1 MWGCEVIR
9 QFGLLLA
16 TAAVCALPLLAQD
29 AGTAVL
35 RGDVTD
41 PSGAAVSGAEV
52 IATSKATGIGRTAAT
67 NGSGLFTVNALSPG
81 EYDVTISAKGFNP
94 STSQVNLQVGQ
105 QQDLK
110 VRLQL
115 KTEQVSVNVNSA
127 DAGPLVNTSS
137 SIVDGVIGSQQIDA
151 LPLNGRNF
159 MELSLLIPG
168 NAPAPNFDP
177 TKTNTVVIST
187 DGQLG
192 RGGNVSIDGA
202 DNNDDTV
209 GGMLHNVPQDAVQEF
224 QIASNQYSAALGRSG
239 SSVVNVV
246 TKSGT
251 NTWHGTAAVF
261 ARDQALQASSPL
273 VDPTLGTPP
282 FRREQYA
289 GSVGGPVVKNK
300 AWFYSAFEY
309 RDQIG
314 GVEVGTAD
322 LPTQTI
328 IKSYASAPLTD
339 AMGTTRGDW
348 QISSKDSLMMR
359 YSIEQLNA
367 TGASSLDRALGSAS
381 QRQVLENKF
390 QAFVTSWTH
399 VMTPTLLNRFSF
411 SVNNFFNDTTPVTV
425 APQLDLPSLQDGAS
439 FRVPQQTKQ
448 NRLEFSNVVDW
459 SRGKHNF
466 KFGAEMQHVAASFYL
481 GVFQQGRIEAV
492 ENFPD
497 FDRNGDG
504 KVTWDD
510 LLFAVTLQSGFP
522 TQALS
527 LPGCNNNYVAF
538 FAQDDWHVT
547 RQLTL
552 NLGLRY
558 DLDTNSKDLSYYSQI
573 NPIAQPFLNGTRG
586 KDINNLGPRIGFN
599 WANPAGNLTVH
610 GGYGI
615 YYDRITLEI
624 MSLERGLNGT
634 SLPIDVRA
642 GNAIS
647 GPNGPVYLDANGY
660 FVPGAPTLSN
670 PFTGFILP
678 GAGASGINLIDNAM
692 QNPEVQQF
700 NFGVQWEFAKD
711 WVVRADGIHDLGTH
725 FILGVPIGTVYN
737 PVVGGP
743 DTIKNLESSVNTHY
757 DALFLTVDKRFANH
771 YQLHAAYTLSKSLN
785 YANDD
790 QIPFGNGPIDP
801 LDLHREYGPTPN
813 DQRNRFVVSG
823 TADLKWGVQI
833 SPLWTLA
840 SSVPMDIMLPD
851 NSTRVPQFGRNA
863 GCRAFHNGAQLNAAI
878 AQINAKG
885 GENGTPLP
893 LVDPSATFCNMF
905 NSFDL
910 RLAKQ
915 FQLGERMSLQL
926 VGEVF
931 NLFNTTNILGVS
943 NTNYSGYANVLVRNS
958 NTPNTPG
965 YLQSSSFGAPVTTA
979 GGVFGSGGPRAFQ
992 LALRFSF

>member
-1 MWGCEVIR
+1 MVVC
-9 QFGLLLA
+9 LLA
-16 TAAVCALPLLAQD
+16 LLCAVSAFGQGL
-29 AGTAVL
+29 GSAVL
-35 RGDVTD
+35 NGDVTD
-41 PSGAAVSGAEV
+41 PSGAEVSGAAV
-52 IATSKATGIGRTAAT
+52 VVTSKATGLSRSATT
-67 NGSGLFTVNALSPG
+67 NGAGLFIINGLAPG
-81 EYDVTISAKGFNP
+81 EYEVRITAKTFSP
-94 STSQVNLQVGQ
+94 TTTQVQLEVGQ

-110 VRLQL
+110 IRLQL
-115 KTEQVSVNVNSA
+115 KAEQVSVNINSG
-127 DAGPLVNTSS
+127 DAAPLVNTTSS
-137 SIVDGVIGSQQIDA
+137 LVDGVISSQQINS

-159 MELSLLIPG
+159 LELSLLVPG

-177 TKTNTVVIST
+177 TKTDTVVIST

-209 GGMLHNVPQDAVQEF
+209 GGMLHNVPEDAVQEF

-239 SSVVNVV
+239 SAVVNVV

-251 NTWHGTAAVF
+251 NDWHGTAAVF
-261 ARDQALQASSPL
+261 ARDEALQASSPL

-309 RDQIG
+309 RDQLG

-322 LPTQTI
+322 LATQTI
-328 IKSYASAPLTD
+328 LKSYATAPLTD
-339 AMGTTRGDW
+339 AMGTVRGDW
-348 QISSKDSLMMR
+348 QISDKDSLMLR

-367 TGASSLDRALGSAS
+367 TGASTLERALGSAS

-390 QAFVTSWTH
+390 QAFVTSWTRII
-399 VMTPTLLNRFSF
+399 TPTLLNRFSF
-411 SVNNFFNDTTPVTV
+411 AENNFFNNTTPVV
-425 APQLDLPSLQDGAS
+425 VSPQLDLPSLQDGAS

-448 NRLEFSNVVDW
+448 NRLEFSDVVDW

-466 KFGAEMQHVAASFYL
+466 KFGAEVQHVAASFDL

-510 LLFAVTLQSGFP
+510 LLFAVTLQSGYP
-522 TQALS
+522 TQPLV
-527 LPGCNNNYVAF
+527 LPGCNNNYMAF
-538 FAQDDWHVT
+538 FAQDDWHAT

-573 NPIAQPFLNGTRG
+573 NPIVQPFLQGTRG
-586 KDINNLGPRIGFN
+586 KDTNNWGPRIGFN
-599 WANPAGNLTVH
+599 WANAAGNFTVH

-615 YYDRITLEI
+615 YYDRITLEV

-647 GPNGPVYLDANGY
+647 GPNGPVYLDPNG
-660 FVPGAPTLSN
+660 FFLPGAPTLSN

-678 GAGASGINLIDNAM
+678 GAGASGINIIDNAM
-692 QNPEVQQF
+692 QNPSVQQF
-700 NFGVQWEFAKD
+700 NLGLQWEFAQN
-711 WVVRADGIHDLGTH
+711 WVLRADGIHDLGTH

-743 DTIKNLESSVNTHY
+743 DTVKNLESSVNTHY
-757 DALFLTVDKRFANH
+757 DALFLTVDKRFSNH
-771 YQLHAAYTLSKSLN
+771 YQMHAAYTLSKSLN

-813 DQRNRFVVSG
+813 DQRNRFVISG
-823 TADLKWGVQI
+823 TADLRWGFQI
-833 SPLWTLA
+833 SPLWTIA

-851 NSTRVPQFGRNA
+851 NSTRVPQFQRNA
-863 GCRAFHNGAQLNAAI
+863 GCRVFHNGAQLNAAI
-878 AQINAKG
+878 AQINANG
-885 GENGTPLP
+885 GENGAPLP
-893 LVDPSATFCNMF
+893 LVDPNASFCNMF

-910 RLAKQ
+910 RVSKQ
-915 FQLGERMSLQL
+915 FKFGERSSLL
-926 VGEVF
+926 LIGEVF

-958 NTPNTPG
+958 NTPGTAG

-992 LALRFSF
+992 LAARFSF

>member
-1 MWGCEVIR
+1 MKSRLVLCLAALLCAVSA
-9 QFGLLLA
+9 FG
-16 TAAVCALPLLAQD
+16 QD
-29 AGTAVL
+29 LGAVL
-35 RGDVTD
+35 NGDVTD

-52 IATSKATGIGRTAAT
+52 VVQNKGTGLSRGVTSNAA
-67 NGSGLFTVNALSPG
+67 GMFVVNALSPG
-81 EYDVTISAKGFNP
+81 LYEVRITAKGFG
-94 STSQVNLQVGQ
+94 TAVTQTQLEVGQ
-105 QQDLK
+105 QQNLK
-110 VRLQL
+110 IRLTL
-115 KTEQVSVNVNSA
+115 ESAETTVNIA
-127 DAGPLVNTSS
+127 ATDAGPLVNTSS
-137 SIVDGVIGSQQIDA
+137 SIVDGVIGSQQIDS

-159 MELSLLIPG
+159 MELSLLLPG
-168 NAPAPNFDP
+168 NSPAPNFDP
-177 TKTNTVVIST
+177 TKSDTVVIST

-209 GGMLHNVPQDAVQEF
+209 GGMLHNVPEDAVQEF

-239 SSVVNVV
+239 SAVVNVV

-251 NTWHGTAAVF
+251 NTWHGTAAIF
-261 ARDQALQASSPL
+261 ARDQSLQASSPL
-273 VDPTLGTPP
+273 VDPSLGTPP

-289 GSVGGPVVKNK
+289 GSVGGPVVKDK

-309 RDQIG
+309 RDQVG

-322 LPTQTI
+322 LATNTI
-328 IKSYASAPLTD
+328 IKSFASAPGTD
-339 AMGTTRGDW
+339 AMGTVRGDW
-348 QISSKDSLMMR
+348 QLSNKDSLMMR

-390 QAFVTSWTH
+390 QAFVTSWTR
-399 VMTPTLLNRFSF
+399 VFTPTLLNRFSF
-411 SVNNFFNDTTPVTV
+411 AENNFFNNTTPVV
-425 APQLDLPSLQDGAS
+425 AAPQLDLPSMQDGAS

-448 NRLEFSNVVDW
+448 NRLEFTDVVDW

-466 KFGAEMQHVAASFYL
+466 KFGAEVQHVAASFYL

-504 KVTWDD
+504 QVNWND
-510 LLFAVTLQSGFP
+510 LLFAVTLQSGYP
-522 TQALS
+522 DRPLV
-527 LPGCNNNYVAF
+527 LPGCNNNYTAF

-547 RQLTL
+547 PQLTL

-573 NPIAQPFLNGTRG
+573 NPLAQPFLHGTRG

-599 WANPAGNLTVH
+599 WANPEGNLSLH
-610 GGYGI
+610 GGYGT
-615 YYDRITLEI
+615 YYDRITLEV

-647 GPNGPVYLDANGY
+647 GPDGPVYLDQNG
-660 FVPGAPTLSN
+660 FFLPGAPTLNN

-678 GAGASGINLIDNAM
+678 GAGASGINIIDNAM
-692 QNPEVQQF
+692 QNPSVQQF
-700 NFGVQWEFAKD
+700 NLGLQYEFARN

-743 DTIKNLESSVNTHY
+743 DTIKNLGSSVNTHY
-757 DALFLTVDKRFANH
+757 DALFLTVDRRFSNH
-771 YQLHAAYTLSKSLN
+771 YQFHAAYTLSNALN

-823 TADLKWGVQI
+823 TADLKWGFQV
-833 SPLWTLA
+833 SPLWTIA

-851 NSTRVPQFGRNA
+851 NSTRIPQLSRNA
-863 GCRAFHNGAQLNAAI
+863 GCRVYHNGAQLNAAI
-878 AQINAKG
+878 AQINANG

-893 LVDPSATFCNMF
+893 LVDPNVSYCNMF

-910 RLAKQ
+910 RVSKQ
-915 FQLGERMSLQL
+915 FQFGERMSLNL
-926 VGEVF
+926 IGEVF

-943 NTNYSGYANVLVRNS
+943 NTNYSGFANVLVRNS
-958 NTPNTPG
+958 NTPGTPG
-965 YLQSSSFGAPVTTA
+965 YLQSSSFGLPVTTA

>member
-1 MWGCEVIR
+1 M
-9 QFGLLLA
+9 FLAALLC
-16 TAAVCALPLLAQD
+16 AASALAQD
-29 AGTAVL
+29 LGSAIL
-35 RGDVTD
+35 SGDVSD
-41 PSGAAVSGAEV
+41 PSGAAVTGADV
-52 IATSKATGIGRTAAT
+52 KVKSKATGIGRTAT
-67 NGSGLFTVNALSPG
+67 TSGAGRFVVNALSPG
-81 EYDVTISAKGFNP
+81 EYEVSISAKGFS
-94 STSQVNLQVGQ
+94 STTAQVQLEVGQ

-110 VRLQL
+110 FHLQL
-115 KTEQVSVNVNSA
+115 KAEQVSININSA
-127 DAGPLVNTSS
+127 DTGPLVNSTSS
-137 SIVDGVIGSQQIDA
+137 LVDGVINSQQIDS

-159 MELSLLIPG
+159 LELSLLIPG

-177 TKTNTVVIST
+177 TKTDTVVIST

-239 SSVVNVV
+239 SAVVNVV

-309 RDQIG
+309 RDQLG

-322 LPTQTI
+322 LNTQSI
-328 IKSYASAPLTD
+328 IKSYATAPLTD

-348 QISSKDSLMMR
+348 QISDKDSLMMR

-367 TGASSLDRALGSAS
+367 TGASTLDRALGSAS

-390 QAFVTSWTH
+390 QAFVTSWTR
-399 VMTPTLLNRFSF
+399 VFTPTLLNRFSF
-411 SVNNFFNDTTPVTV
+411 AENNFFNNTTPVTV
-425 APQLDLPSLQDGAS
+425 APQIDLPSLQEGAS

-448 NRLEFSNVVDW
+448 NRLEFSDVVDW
-459 SRGKHNF
+459 SHGKHNF
-466 KFGAEMQHVAASFYL
+466 KFGAEVQHVAASFFL

-504 KVTWDD
+504 QVSWDD
-510 LLFAVTLQSGFP
+510 LLFAVTLQSGYP
-522 TQALS
+522 TRPLT
-527 LPGCNNNYVAF
+527 LPDCNNNYVAF

-573 NPIAQPFLNGTRG
+573 NPIAQPFLQGTRG

-599 WANPAGNLTVH
+599 WANAAGNITLH

-615 YYDRITLEI
+615 YYDRITLEV

-647 GPNGPVYLDANGY
+647 GPNGPVYLDPNGY
-660 FVPGAPTLSN
+660 FLPGAPTLSN

-678 GAGASGINLIDNAM
+678 GAGASGINIIDNVM

-700 NFGVQWEFAKD
+700 NLGLQWEFAKN
-711 WVVRADGIHDLGTH
+711 WIVRADGIHDLGTH

-757 DALFLTVDKRFANH
+757 DALFLTVDRRFANH
-771 YQLHAAYTLSKSLN
+771 YQFHAAYTLSKSLN

-801 LDLHREYGPTPN
+801 LNLHREYGPTPN

-823 TADLKWGVQI
+823 TADLKWGIQL

-840 SSVPMDIMLPD
+840 SSVPVDIMLPD
-851 NSTRVPQFGRNA
+851 DSTRVPQLGRNA
-863 GCRAFHNGAQLNAAI
+863 GCRQFSNGAQLNKFI
-878 AQINAKG
+878 TQLNATG

-893 LVDPSATFCNMF
+893 LVDPNVSFCNMF

-910 RLAKQ
+910 RLSKM
-915 FQLGERMSLQL
+915 FKFGERSSLQL

-943 NTNYSGYANVLVRNS
+943 NTNYSGYANVLVRDS
-958 NTPNTPG
+958 NTPGTPG
-965 YLQSSSFGAPVTTA
+965 YLTSSSFGAPVTTA

-992 LALRFSF
+992 LAVRYSF

>member
-1 MWGCEVIR
+1 MC
-9 QFGLLLA
+9 LA
-16 TAAVCALPLLAQD
+16 VGFCAASMLAQD
-29 AGTAVL
+29 LGSAVL
-35 RGDVTD
+35 SGDVTD
-41 PSGAAVSGAEV
+41 PSGAAVTGAA
-52 IATSKATGIGRTAAT
+52 IMATSKATGIGRTATT
-67 NGSGLFTVNALSPG
+67 NAGGLFTINALSPG
-81 EYDVTISAKGFNP
+81 EYDVSISAKGFG
-94 STSQVNLQVGQ
+94 TAKSQVKLEVGQ
-105 QQDLK
+105 QQELK
-110 VRLQL
+110 FRLEL
-115 KTEQVSVNVNSA
+115 NAEQVTVSVNSA
-127 DAGPLVNTSS
+127 DVGPQVNTTS
-137 SIVDGVIGSQQIDA
+137 SIVDGVISLQQIDT

-159 MELSLLIPG
+159 LELSLLVPG
-168 NAPAPNFDP
+168 NSPAPNFDP
-177 TKTNTVVIST
+177 TKTDTVVIST

-209 GGMLHNVPQDAVQEF
+209 GGMLHNVPEDAVQEF

-251 NTWHGTAAVF
+251 NEWHGTAAVF
-261 ARDQALQASSPL
+261 ARDAALQASSPL
-273 VDPTLGTPP
+273 VDRTLGTPP

-289 GSVGGPVVKNK
+289 GSVGGPVIKNK
-300 AWFYSAFEY
+300 AWLYSAFEY
-309 RDQIG
+309 RDQLG
-314 GVEVGTAD
+314 GVEVGTAN
-322 LPTQTI
+322 LPTEAI
-328 IKSYASAPLTD
+328 IKSYATAPLTD
-339 AMGTTRGDW
+339 AMGTVRGDW
-348 QISSKDSLMMR
+348 QLTNNDSLMMR
-359 YSIEQLNA
+359 YSIEQLNG

-381 QRQVLENKF
+381 QRQNLENKF
-390 QAFVTSWTH
+390 QAFMTSWTR
-399 VMTPTLLNRFSF
+399 VITPNLLNRFSLAE
-411 SVNNFFNDTTPVTV
+411 NNFYNDTTPVAV
-425 APQLDLPSLQDGAS
+425 SPQLDLPSLQDGAS
-439 FRVPQQTKQ
+439 FRVPQSTEQ
-448 NRLEFSNVVDW
+448 NRIQVNDVVDW

-466 KFGAEMQHVAASFYL
+466 KFGGEVQHVASSFNL
-481 GVFQQGRIEAV
+481 GVFQQGRIAAV

-504 KVTWDD
+504 QVSWDD
-510 LLFAVTLQSGFP
+510 LLFAVTLQSHYP
-522 TQALS
+522 DRPLI
-527 LPGCNNNYVAF
+527 LPGCNNNYLAF
-538 FAQDDWHVT
+538 FAQDDWHIT

-558 DLDTNSKDLSYYSQI
+558 DLDTNSKDISYYSQI
-573 NPIAQPFLNGTRG
+573 NPIVQPFLHGTRG
-586 KDINNLGPRIGFN
+586 KDTNNWGPRIGFN
-599 WANPAGNLTVH
+599 WANQAGNFAIH

-647 GPNGPVYLDANGY
+647 GANGPVYLDPNG
-660 FVPGAPTLSN
+660 FFLPGAPTLSN

-678 GAGASGINLIDNAM
+678 GAGASGINIIDNAM
-692 QNPEVQQF
+692 QNPSVQQF
-700 NFGVQWEFAKD
+700 NLGFQWEFAKN
-711 WVVRADGIHDLGTH
+711 WVVKVDGIHDLGTH

-743 DTIKNLESSVNTHY
+743 DTVKNLESSVNTHY
-757 DALFLTVDKRFANH
+757 DALFVTVDKRFANR
-771 YQLHAAYTLSKSLN
+771 YQLHVAYTLSKSLN

-813 DQRNRFVVSG
+813 DQRNRFVISG
-823 TADLKWGVQI
+823 SADLKWGFQI

-851 NSTRVPQFGRNA
+851 NSTRVAQFGRNS

-878 AQINAKG
+878 SRINANG
-885 GENGTPLP
+885 GENGTSLP
-893 LVDPSATFCNMF
+893 LVDPNVSFCNMF

-910 RLAKQ
+910 RLTKQ
-915 FQLGERMSLQL
+915 FKFGERPSLM
-926 VGEVF
+926 VIGEVF
-931 NLFNTTNILGVS
+931 NLFNTNNILGVS
-943 NTNYSGYANVLVRNS
+943 NTNYSGYANVLVRDS

-965 YLQSSSFGAPVTTA
+965 FLQSSSFGAPVTTA

-992 LALRFSF
+992 LALRYSF

>member
-1 MWGCEVIR
+1 MC
-9 QFGLLLA
+9 L
-16 TAAVCALPLLAQD
+16 TAALCVASAFAQD
-29 AGTAVL
+29 SGSAVL
-35 RGDVTD
+35 NGDVLD
-41 PSGAAVSGAEV
+41 PSGAAVAGAGV
-52 IATSKATGIGRTAAT
+52 TVQSKATGVSRTATTNAT
-67 NGSGLFTVNALSPG
+67 GLFIVNALSPG
-81 EYDVTISAKGFNP
+81 EYEVRISANGFDTT
-94 STSQVNLQVGQ
+94 TSQVRLEVGQ

-110 VRLQL
+110 VHLRL
-115 KTEQVSVNVNSA
+115 KSEEVNVVVNSA
-127 DAGPLVNTSS
+127 DAGPLVNTTS
-137 SIVDGVIGSQQIDA
+137 SIVDGVISSEQIDA

-159 MELSLLIPG
+159 LELSLLVPG
-168 NAPAPNFDP
+168 NSPAPNFDP
-177 TKTNTVVIST
+177 TKTDTVVIST

-209 GGMLHNVPQDAVQEF
+209 GGMLHNVPEDAVQEF

-239 SSVVNVV
+239 SAVVNVV

-251 NTWHGTAAVF
+251 NDWHGTAAVF
-261 ARDQALQASSPL
+261 ARDQSLQASSPL
-273 VDPTLGTPP
+273 VDPTIGTPP

-289 GSVGGPVVKNK
+289 GSVGGPVIKNK

-309 RDQIG
+309 RDQVS
-314 GVEVGTAD
+314 GVPVGFAD
-322 LPTQTI
+322 LNTQTI
-328 IKSYASAPLTD
+328 IKSYASAPGID
-339 AMGTTRGDW
+339 ALGTVRGDW
-348 QISSKDSLMMR
+348 QVSDKDSLMLR

-390 QAFVTSWTH
+390 QAFVSSWTH
-399 VMTPTLLNRFSF
+399 VFTPTLLNRFTF
-411 SVNNFFNDTTPVTV
+411 AENNFFNNTTPVV
-425 APQLDLPSLQDGAS
+425 VSPQLDLPSLQDGAS
-439 FRVPQQTKQ
+439 FRVPQSTKQ
-448 NRLEFSNVVDW
+448 NRLQFNDVVDW

-466 KFGAEMQHVAASFYL
+466 KFGAEVQHVAASFNL
-481 GVFQQGRIEAV
+481 AVFQQGRIEAV

-504 KVTWDD
+504 QVTWDD
-510 LLFAVTLQSGFP
+510 LLFAVTLQSHYP
-522 TQALS
+522 DRALL
-527 LPGCNNNYVAF
+527 LPGCNNNYLAF

-558 DLDTNSKDLSYYSQI
+558 DLDTNSKDISYYSQI
-573 NPIAQPFLNGTRG
+573 NPIVQPFLQGTRG
-586 KDINNLGPRIGFN
+586 KDANNLGPRIGFN
-599 WANPAGNLTVH
+599 WANSAGDLTIH

-615 YYDRITLEI
+615 YYDRITLEV

-647 GPNGPVYLDANGY
+647 GPNGPVYLDPSGF

-678 GAGASGINLIDNAM
+678 GAGASGINIIDNAM
-692 QNPEVQQF
+692 QNPSVQQF
-700 NFGVQWEFAKD
+700 NLGFQWEFAKN
-711 WVVRADGIHDLGTH
+711 WIVRADGIHDLGTH

-743 DTIKNLESSVNTHY
+743 DTVKNLESSVNTHY
-757 DALFLTVDKRFANH
+757 DALFLTVDKRFSKH

-801 LDLHREYGPTPN
+801 LNLHREYGPTPN
-813 DQRNRFVVSG
+813 DQRNRFVISG
-823 TADLKWGVQI
+823 TADLKWGFQI

-851 NSTRVPQFGRNA
+851 NSTRVPEFGRNS
-863 GCRAFHNGAQLNAAI
+863 GCRAYHNGADLNAAI
-878 AQINAKG
+878 SQVNANG
-885 GENGTPLP
+885 GVNGTPLP
-893 LVDPSATFCNMF
+893 LVDPGASFCNMF

-910 RLAKQ
+910 RVTKQ
-915 FQLGERMSLQL
+915 FRFGERSSLL
-926 VGEVF
+926 LIGEVF

-943 NTNYSGYANVLVRNS
+943 NTNYSGYANVLVRDS

-965 YLQSSSFGAPVTTA
+965 FLQSSSFGAPVTTA

-992 LALRFSF
+992 LAVRYTF

>member
-1 MWGCEVIR
+1 MC
-9 QFGLLLA
+9 L
-16 TAAVCALPLLAQD
+16 
-29 AGTAVL
+29 TAVL
-35 RGDVTD
+35 CVASAFAQDSGSAVLNGDVLD
-41 PSGAAVSGAEV
+41 PSGAAVAGADIMV
-52 IATSKATGIGRTAAT
+52 QSKATGVSRTATTNAT
-67 NGSGLFTVNALSPG
+67 GLFIVNALSPG
-81 EYDVTISAKGFNP
+81 EYEVRISAKGFDTT
-94 STSQVNLQVGQ
+94 TSQVRLEVGQ

-110 VRLQL
+110 IHLQL
-115 KTEQVSVNVNSA
+115 KSEQVNVVVNSA
-127 DAGPLVNTSS
+127 DAGPLVNTTS
-137 SIVDGVIGSQQIDA
+137 SIVDGVISSEQIDS

-159 MELSLLIPG
+159 LELSLLVPG
-168 NAPAPNFDP
+168 NSPAPNFDP
-177 TKTNTVVIST
+177 TKTDTVVIST

-209 GGMLHNVPQDAVQEF
+209 GGMLHNVPEDAVQEF

-239 SSVVNVV
+239 SAVVNVV

-251 NTWHGTAAVF
+251 NDWHGTAAVF
-261 ARDQALQASSPL
+261 VRDQSLQASSPL
-273 VDPTLGTPP
+273 VDPTIGTPP

-289 GSVGGPVVKNK
+289 GSVGGPVIKNK

-309 RDQIG
+309 RDQVS
-314 GVEVGTAD
+314 GVPVGFAD
-322 LPTQTI
+322 LNTQTI
-328 IKSYASAPLTD
+328 IKSYASAPGID
-339 AMGTTRGDW
+339 ALGTVRGDW
-348 QISSKDSLMMR
+348 QVSNNDSLMLR

-399 VMTPTLLNRFSF
+399 VFTPTLLNRFSF
-411 SVNNFFNDTTPVTV
+411 AENNFFNNTTPVV
-425 APQLDLPSLQDGAS
+425 VSPQLDLPSLQDGAS
-439 FRVPQQTKQ
+439 FRVPQSTKQ
-448 NRLEFSNVVDW
+448 NRLQFGDVVDW

-466 KFGAEMQHVAASFYL
+466 KFGAEVQHVAASFNL
-481 GVFQQGRIEAV
+481 AVFQQGRIEAV

-504 KVTWDD
+504 QVNWDD
-510 LLFAVTLQSGFP
+510 LLFAVTLQSHYP
-522 TQALS
+522 DRPLL
-527 LPGCNNNYVAF
+527 LPGCNNNYLAF

-558 DLDTNSKDLSYYSQI
+558 DLDTNSKDISYYSQI
-573 NPIAQPFLNGTRG
+573 NPIVQPFLQGTRG

-599 WANPAGNLTVH
+599 WANPAGNLTSMAATASTTTASRSRSCRWSADSTEPRCPSTCALATPSA
-610 GGYGI
+610 
-615 YYDRITLEI
+615 DRTARCTSIPTVSSCRARQRCRIPLPALFFRAQAHRA
-624 MSLERGLNGT
+624 ST
-634 SLPIDVRA
+634 SLITPCRTRRCSSST
-642 GNAIS
+642 S
-647 GPNGPVYLDANGY
+647 G
-660 FVPGAPTLSN
+660 F
-670 PFTGFILP
+670 
-678 GAGASGINLIDNAM
+678 
-692 QNPEVQQF
+692 
-700 NFGVQWEFAKD
+700 QWEFAKN
-711 WVVRADGIHDLGTH
+711 WIVRADGIHDLGTH

-743 DTIKNLESSVNTHY
+743 DTVKNLESNVNTHY
-757 DALFLTVDKRFANH
+757 DALFLTVDKRFSNH

-801 LDLHREYGPTPN
+801 LNLHREYGPTPN
-813 DQRNRFVVSG
+813 DQRNRFVISG
-823 TADLKWGVQI
+823 TADLKWGFQI

-851 NSTRVPQFGRNA
+851 NSTRVPQFGRNS
-863 GCRAFHNGAQLNAAI
+863 GCREYHNGAQLNTAI
-878 AQINAKG
+878 AQINANG

-893 LVDPSATFCNMF
+893 LVDPSASFCNMF

-910 RLAKQ
+910 RVSKQ
-915 FQLGERMSLQL
+915 FKFGERMSLL
-926 VGEVF
+926 LIGEVF

-943 NTNYSGYANVLVRNS
+943 NTNYSGYANVLVRDS
-958 NTPNTPG
+958 NTPDTPG

-992 LALRFSF
+992 LAVRFSF

>member
-1 MWGCEVIR
+1 MKRIVLCLAALALAVSA
-9 QFGLLLA
+9 FG
-16 TAAVCALPLLAQD
+16 QD
-29 AGTAVL
+29 LGSAVL
-35 RGDVTD
+35 SGDVTD
-41 PSGAAVSGAEV
+41 PSGAVVSGAAV
-52 IATSKATGIGRTAAT
+52 TVQTKATGLSRSATT
-67 NGSGLFTVNALSPG
+67 NGTGLFIVNGLAPGAYEVRIAAKTFSSTVTNVQL
-81 EYDVTISAKGFNP
+81 E
-94 STSQVNLQVGQ
+94 VGQ
-105 QQDLK
+105 QQNLK
-110 VRLQL
+110 IHLAP
-115 KTEQVSVNVNSA
+115 ESA
-127 DAGPLVNTSS
+127 QTTVTIASTDAAPLVNTST
-137 SIVDGVIGSQQIDA
+137 SIVDGVINSQQIDS

-159 MELSLLIPG
+159 MELSLLVPG

-177 TKTNTVVIST
+177 TKADTVVIST

-192 RGGNVSIDGA
+192 RGGNVTIDGA

-209 GGMLHNVPQDAVQEF
+209 GGMLHNVPEDAVQEF
-224 QIASNQYSAALGRSG
+224 QIASNQYSASLGRSG
-239 SSVVNVV
+239 SAVVNVV

-251 NTWHGTAAVF
+251 NEWHGTAAIF

-273 VDPTLGTPP
+273 VDPSLGTPP

-289 GSVGGPVVKNK
+289 GSVGGPIVKDK

-309 RDQIG
+309 RDQVG

-322 LPTQTI
+322 LATNTI
-328 IKSYASAPLTD
+328 IKSFASAPGTD
-339 AMGTTRGDW
+339 AMGTVRGDW
-348 QISSKDSLMMR
+348 QLSDKDSLTMR

-390 QAFVTSWTH
+390 QAFVASWTR
-399 VMTPTLLNRFSF
+399 VFTPTLLNRFSF
-411 SVNNFFNDTTPVTV
+411 AENNFFNNTVPVV
-425 APQLDLPSLQDGAS
+425 EAPQLDLPSLQDGAS
-439 FRVPQQTKQ
+439 FRVPQQTNQ
-448 NRLEFSNVVDW
+448 NRLEFSDVVDW

-466 KFGAEMQHVAASFYL
+466 KFGAEVQHVAASFFL

-504 KVTWDD
+504 QVTFDD
-510 LLFAVTLQSGFP
+510 LLFAVTLQSGYP
-522 TQALS
+522 TRPLT
-527 LPGCNNNYVAF
+527 LPDCNNNYMAF

-547 RQLTL
+547 PRLTF

-573 NPIAQPFLNGTRG
+573 NPLAQPFLQGMRG
-586 KDINNLGPRIGFN
+586 KDTNNWGPRIGFN
-599 WANPAGNLTVH
+599 WANPAGNLALH

-615 YYDRITLEI
+615 YYDRITLEV

-647 GPNGPVYLDANGY
+647 GPNGPVYLDPNG
-660 FVPGAPTLSN
+660 FFLPGAPTLSN

-678 GAGASGINLIDNAM
+678 GAGASGINIIDNAM
-692 QNPEVQQF
+692 QNPSVQQF
-700 NFGVQWEFAKD
+700 NLGFQWEFAKN

-757 DALFLTVDKRFANH
+757 DALFLTVDRRFSNH

-823 TADLKWGVQI
+823 TADLKWGFQI

-863 GCRAFHNGAQLNAAI
+863 GCRVYHNGAQLNAAI
-878 AQINAKG
+878 AQINANG
-885 GENGTPLP
+885 GEDGTPLP
-893 LVDPSATFCNMF
+893 LVDPSASYCNMF

-910 RLAKQ
+910 RVSKQ
-915 FQLGERMSLQL
+915 FKFGERSSLL
-926 VGEVF
+926 LIGEVF

-943 NTNYSGYANVLVRNS
+943 NTNYSGYANVLVRDS
-958 NTPNTPG
+958 NTPGTPG

-992 LALRFSF
+992 LALRYSF

>member
-1 MWGCEVIR
+1 MKTFLVFCLAALLCAVSA
-9 QFGLLLA
+9 FG
-16 TAAVCALPLLAQD
+16 QD
-29 AGTAVL
+29 LGSAVL
-35 RGDVTD
+35 NGDVTD
-41 PSGAAVSGAEV
+41 PSGAAVSDAAV
-52 IATSKATGIGRTAAT
+52 VAQNKATSLSRTAT
-67 NGSGLFTVNALSPG
+67 SNSTGLFIINDLAPG
-81 EYDVTISAKGFNP
+81 QYEVRINAKGFNP
-94 STSQVNLQVGQ
+94 TVTQVELRVGQ

-110 VRLQL
+110 IRLSLESPQ
-115 KTEQVSVNVNSA
+115 TTVNIAST
-127 DAGPLVNTSS
+127 DAGPLVNTTS
-137 SIVDGVIGSQQIDA
+137 SIVDGVISSQQIDT

-159 MELSLLIPG
+159 MELSLLVPG

-177 TKTNTVVIST
+177 TKSDTVVIST

-192 RGGNVSIDGA
+192 RGGNVTIDGA

-209 GGMLHNVPQDAVQEF
+209 GGMLHNVPEDAVQEF

-239 SSVVNVV
+239 SAVVNVV

-251 NTWHGTAAVF
+251 NIWHGTAAVF
-261 ARDQALQASSPL
+261 ARDQSLQASSPL
-273 VDPTLGTPP
+273 VDPSLGTPP

-289 GSVGGPVVKNK
+289 GSVGGPVVKDK

-309 RDQIG
+309 RDQVG

-322 LPTQTI
+322 LATQTI
-328 IKSYASAPLTD
+328 IKSFASAPGTD
-339 AMGTTRGDW
+339 AMGTVRGDW
-348 QISSKDSLMMR
+348 QISNQDSLLMR

-390 QAFVTSWTH
+390 QAFVTSWTR
-399 VMTPTLLNRFSF
+399 VFTPTLLNRFSF
-411 SVNNFFNDTTPVTV
+411 AENNFFNNTTPVV
-425 APQLDLPSLQDGAS
+425 AAPQLDLPSLQDGAS

-448 NRLEFSNVVDW
+448 NRLEFSDVVDW

-466 KFGAEMQHVAASFYL
+466 KFGAEVQHVAADFYL

-510 LLFAVTLQSGFP
+510 LLFAVTLQSHYP
-522 TQALS
+522 DRPLV
-527 LPGCNNNYVAF
+527 LPNDNNNYLAF

-547 RQLTL
+547 PQLTL

-558 DLDTNSKDLSYYSQI
+558 DLDTNSKDISYYPYI
-573 NPIAQPFLNGTRG
+573 NPLAQPFLHGTRG

-599 WANPAGNLTVH
+599 WANPAGNLSLH

-615 YYDRITLEI
+615 YYDRITLEV

-647 GPNGPVYLDANGY
+647 GPNGPVYLDQNG
-660 FVPGAPTLSN
+660 FFLPGAPTLSN

-678 GAGASGINLIDNAM
+678 GAGASGINIIDNAM

-700 NFGVQWEFAKD
+700 NAGLQWEFAKN

-757 DALFLTVDKRFANH
+757 DALFLTVDRRFSNH
-771 YQLHAAYTLSKSLN
+771 YQFHAAYTLSKALN

-801 LDLHREYGPTPN
+801 LNLHREYGPTPN

-823 TADLKWGVQI
+823 TADLKWGFQI
-833 SPLWTLA
+833 SPLWTIA

-851 NSTRVPQFGRNA
+851 NSTRIPQLGRNA
-863 GCRAFHNGAQLNAAI
+863 GCRQFHNGADLNKFIASLNA
-878 AQINAKG
+878 NG

-893 LVDPSATFCNMF
+893 LVDPNVSYCNVF

-910 RLAKQ
+910 RVSKQ
-915 FQLGERMSLQL
+915 FNFGERASLL
-926 VGEVF
+926 LIGEVF

-943 NTNYSGYANVLVRNS
+943 NTNYSGFANVLVRDS
-958 NTPNTPG
+958 NTPGTAG
-965 YLQSSSFGAPVTTA
+965 YLQSSSFGSPVTTA

>member
-1 MWGCEVIR
+1 M
-9 QFGLLLA
+9 
-16 TAAVCALPLLAQD
+16 
-29 AGTAVL
+29 
-35 RGDVTD
+35 
-41 PSGAAVSGAEV
+41 GADIVV
-52 IATSKATGIGRTAAT
+52 QSKATSLSRTATSNNA
-67 NGSGLFTVNALSPG
+67 GLFVVNGLAPG
-81 EYDVTISAKGFNP
+81 QYEVRINAMGFNP
-94 STSQVNLQVGQ
+94 TVTQVQLEVGQ

-110 VRLQL
+110 IPLSLQ
-115 KTEQVSVNVNSA
+115 TAQTTVNIA
-127 DAGPLVNTSS
+127 ATDAGPLVNTTT
-137 SIVDGVIGSQQIDA
+137 SIVDGVISSQQIDS

-159 MELSLLIPG
+159 MELSLLVPG

-177 TKTNTVVIST
+177 TKVDTVVIST

-192 RGGNVSIDGA
+192 RGGNVTIDGA

-209 GGMLHNVPQDAVQEF
+209 GGMLHNVPEDAVQEF

-239 SSVVNVV
+239 SAVVNVV

-251 NTWHGTAAVF
+251 NIWHGTAAVF
-261 ARDQALQASSPL
+261 ARDQSLQASSPL
-273 VDPTLGTPP
+273 VDPSLGTPP

-289 GSVGGPVVKNK
+289 GSVGGPVVKDK

-309 RDQIG
+309 RDQVG

-322 LPTQTI
+322 LATNTI
-328 IKSYASAPLTD
+328 IKSFATAPGID
-339 AMGTTRGDW
+339 AMGTVRGDW
-348 QISSKDSLMMR
+348 QLSNKDSLMMR

-390 QAFVTSWTH
+390 QAFVTSWTR
-399 VMTPTLLNRFSF
+399 VFTPTLLNRFSF
-411 SVNNFFNDTTPVTV
+411 AENNFFNDTTPVV
-425 APQLDLPSLQDGAS
+425 VSPQLDLPSLQDGAS

-448 NRLEFSNVVDW
+448 NRLEFSDVVDW

-466 KFGAEMQHVAASFYL
+466 KFGAEVQHVAADFYL

-504 KVTWDD
+504 QVTWDD
-510 LLFAVTLQSGFP
+510 LLFAVTLQSHYP
-522 TQALS
+522 DRPLL
-527 LPGCNNNYVAF
+527 LPNDNNNYLAF

-547 RQLTL
+547 PQLTL

-558 DLDTNSKDLSYYSQI
+558 DLDTNSKDISYYSQI
-573 NPIAQPFLNGTRG
+573 NPIVQPFLHGTRG
-586 KDINNLGPRIGFN
+586 KDANNLGPRIGFN
-599 WANPAGNLTVH
+599 WANAAGNLSVH

-642 GNAIS
+642 GNAFS
-647 GPNGPVYLDANGY
+647 GPNGPVYLDPNG
-660 FVPGAPTLSN
+660 FFLPGAPTLNN

-678 GAGASGINLIDNAM
+678 GAGASGINIIDNAM
-692 QNPEVQQF
+692 QNPSVQQF
-700 NFGVQWEFAKD
+700 NLGFQWEFARN

-743 DTIKNLESSVNTHY
+743 DTVKNLESSVNTHY
-757 DALFLTVDKRFANH
+757 DALFLTVDRRFSNH
-771 YQLHAAYTLSKSLN
+771 YQFHAAYTLSKSLN

-790 QIPFGNGPIDP
+790 QIPFANGPIDP

-823 TADLKWGVQI
+823 TADLKWGFQI
-833 SPLWTLA
+833 SPLWTIA

-851 NSTRVPQFGRNA
+851 NSTRIPQLGRNA
-863 GCRAFHNGAQLNAAI
+863 GCRQFHNGAELNRFIANLNA
-878 AQINAKG
+878 NG

-893 LVDPSATFCNMF
+893 LVDPSVSFCNMF

-910 RLAKQ
+910 RVSKQ
-915 FQLGERMSLQL
+915 FDFGERASLL
-926 VGEVF
+926 LIGEVF

-943 NTNYSGYANVLVRNS
+943 NTNYSGYANVLVRDN
-958 NTPNTPG
+958 NTPGDPG
-965 YLQSSSFGAPVTTA
+965 YLQSSSFGSPVTTA

>member
-1 MWGCEVIR
+1 VFVCVLA
-9 QFGLLLA
+9 LLC
-16 TAAVCALPLLAQD
+16 AAPVFAQNL
-29 AGTAVL
+29 GSAVL
-35 RGDVTD
+35 SGSVTD
-41 PSGAAVSGAEV
+41 PSGAAVSGADV
-52 IATSKATGIGRTAAT
+52 VALSKSTGLSRSSTTNAA
-67 NGSGLFTVNALSPG
+67 GLFTINALSPG
-81 EYDVTISAKGFNP
+81 DYGVTVSAKGFSP
-94 STSQVNLQVGQ
+94 TSSQVKLEVGQ

-110 VRLQL
+110 IHLQVRA
-115 KTEQVSVNVNSA
+115 EQVSLNINA
-127 DAGPLVNTSS
+127 AGPMVNTTS
-137 SIVDGVIGSQQIDA
+137 SIVDGVISSEQIDT

-159 MELSLLIPG
+159 LELSLLIPG
-168 NAPAPNFDP
+168 NTPAPNFDP
-177 TKTNTVVIST
+177 TKSDTVVIST

-202 DNNDDTV
+202 DNNDDVV
-209 GGMLHNVPQDAVQEF
+209 GGMLHNVPEDAVQEF

-239 SSVVNVV
+239 SAIVNVV
-246 TKSGT
+246 TKSGS
-251 NTWHGTAAVF
+251 NDWHGTAAIF
-261 ARDQALQASSPL
+261 ARDAALQASSPL
-273 VDPTLGTPP
+273 VDPSLGTPP

-289 GSVGGPVVKNK
+289 GSIGGPVVKNK

-309 RDQIG
+309 RDQLG
-314 GVEVGTAD
+314 GVEVGYAD
-322 LPTQTI
+322 LNSQTI
-328 IKSYASAPLTD
+328 IKSFASAPATD
-339 AMGTTRGDW
+339 AMGTVRGDW
-348 QISSKDSLMMR
+348 QFTSNDALMTR

-367 TGASSLDRALGSAS
+367 TGASSLNRALGSAS
-381 QRQVLENKF
+381 QRQVLDNKF
-390 QAFVTSWTH
+390 QAFVSTWTH
-399 VMTPTLLNRFSF
+399 VFTPTLLNRFSF
-411 SVNNFFNDTTPVTV
+411 AENNFYNNTVPVV
-425 APQLDLPSLQDGAS
+425 ASPQLDLPSLQDGAS
-439 FRVPQQTKQ
+439 FRVPQSTKQ
-448 NRLEFSNVVDW
+448 NRLQFADVLDW

-466 KFGAEMQHVAASFYL
+466 KFGAEVQHISASFDL
-481 GVFQQGRIEAV
+481 GVFQQGRIVAV

-504 KVTWDD
+504 KVAWDD
-510 LLFAVTLQSGFP
+510 LLFAVTLQSHYP
-522 TQALS
+522 DRPLI
-527 LPGCNNNYVAF
+527 LPGCNNNYMAF

-558 DLDTNSKDLSYYSQI
+558 DLDTNVKDISYYSQI
-573 NPIAQPFLNGTRG
+573 NPIVQPFLHGTRG
-586 KDINNLGPRIGFN
+586 KDTNNWGPRLGFN
-599 WANPAGNLTVH
+599 WANAAGNFTFH

-647 GPNGPVYLDANGY
+647 GPNGPVYLDSNGY
-660 FVPGAPTLSN
+660 FLPGAPTLNN

-678 GAGASGINLIDNAM
+678 GAGASGINIIDNAM
-692 QNPEVQQF
+692 QNPQVQQF
-700 NFGVQWEFAKD
+700 NLGFQWEFANN
-711 WVVRADGIHDLGTH
+711 WVLRADGIHDLGTF

-743 DTIKNLESSVNTHY
+743 DTVKNLESSVNTHY
-757 DALFLTVDKRFANH
+757 DALFLTLDKRFSKH

-801 LDLHREYGPTPN
+801 LDLHRDYGPTPN
-813 DQRNRFVVSG
+813 DQRNRFVISG
-823 TADLKWGVQI
+823 TAELKWGFQI
-833 SPLWTLA
+833 SPLWTIA

-851 NSTRVPQFGRNA
+851 NSTRVPQFGRNV
-863 GCRAFHNGAQLNAAI
+863 GCRAYHNGAQLNAAI
-878 AQINAKG
+878 AQVNANG

-893 LVDPSATFCNMF
+893 LVDPNVSFCNTF
-905 NSFDL
+905 DSFDL

-915 FQLGERMSLQL
+915 FRFGERASLYL

-943 NTNYSGYANVLVRNS
+943 NTNYSGYSNVLVRDS
-958 NTPNTPG
+958 NTPGTAG
-965 YLQSSSFGAPVTTA
+965 YLTSSSFGAPVTTA

-992 LALRFSF
+992 LAARFSF

>member
-1 MWGCEVIR
+1 MLCV
-9 QFGLLLA
+9 A
-16 TAAVCALPLLAQD
+16 SAVAQD
-29 AGTAVL
+29 SAVL
-35 RGDVTD
+35 NGDVLD
-41 PSGAAVSGAEV
+41 PSGAAVSGAAITV
-52 IATSKATGIGRTAAT
+52 QSKATGISRTATTNAT
-67 NGSGLFTVNALSPG
+67 GLFIVNALSPG
-81 EYDVTISAKGFNP
+81 EYDVRISATGFDTT
-94 STSQVNLQVGQ
+94 TSQVRLEVGQ
-105 QQDLK
+105 QRDLK
-110 VRLQL
+110 IRLQL
-115 KTEQVSVNVNSA
+115 KSERVNVLVNST
-127 DAGPLVNTSS
+127 DAPLVNTTS
-137 SIVDGVIGSQQIDA
+137 SIVDGVISSEQIDS

-159 MELSLLIPG
+159 LELSLLVPG
-168 NAPAPNFDP
+168 NSPAPNFDP
-177 TKTNTVVIST
+177 TKTDTVVIST

-251 NTWHGTAAVF
+251 NDWHGTAAVF
-261 ARDQALQASSPL
+261 VRDQALQASSPL
-273 VDPTLGTPP
+273 VDPTIGTPP

-289 GSVGGPVVKNK
+289 GSVGGPVIKNK

-309 RDQIG
+309 RDQVS
-314 GVEVGTAD
+314 GVPVGFAD
-322 LPTQTI
+322 LNTQTI
-328 IKSYASAPLTD
+328 IKSYASAPGID
-339 AMGTTRGDW
+339 ALGTVRGDW
-348 QISSKDSLMMR
+348 QVTDKDSLMLR
-359 YSIEQLNA
+359 YSIQQLNA

-390 QAFVTSWTH
+390 QAFVSAWTH
-399 VMTPTLLNRFSF
+399 VITPTLLNRFSF
-411 SVNNFFNDTTPVTV
+411 AENNFFNNTTPVV
-425 APQLDLPSLQDGAS
+425 VSPQLDLPSLQDGAS
-439 FRVPQQTKQ
+439 FRVPQSTKQ
-448 NRLEFSNVVDW
+448 NRLQFGDVLDW
-459 SRGKHNF
+459 SRGNHNF
-466 KFGAEMQHVAASFYL
+466 KFGAEVQHVAASFNL

-504 KVTWDD
+504 QVTWDD
-510 LLFAVTLQSGFP
+510 LLFAVTLQSHYP
-522 TQALS
+522 DRPLL
-527 LPGCNNNYVAF
+527 LPGCNNNYLAF

-558 DLDTNSKDLSYYSQI
+558 DLDTNSKNISYYSQI
-573 NPIAQPFLNGTRG
+573 NPIVQPFLHGTRG
-586 KDINNLGPRIGFN
+586 KDINNWGPRIGFN

-642 GNAIS
+642 GNAIG
-647 GPNGPVYLDANGY
+647 GPNGPVYLDPNG
-660 FVPGAPTLSN
+660 FFLPGAPTLSN

-678 GAGASGINLIDNAM
+678 GAGASGINIIDNAM
-692 QNPEVQQF
+692 QNPSVQQF
-700 NFGVQWEFAKD
+700 NLGFQWEFAKN
-711 WVVRADGIHDLGTH
+711 WIVRADGIHDLGTH

-743 DTIKNLESSVNTHY
+743 DTVKNLASNVNTHY
-757 DALFLTVDKRFANH
+757 DALFLTVDKRFSNH
-771 YQLHAAYTLSKSLN
+771 YQLHAAYTLSKSMN

-801 LDLHREYGPTPN
+801 LNLHREYGPTPN
-813 DQRNRFVVSG
+813 DQRNRFVISG
-823 TADLKWGVQI
+823 TADLKWGLQI

-851 NSTRVPQFGRNA
+851 NSTRVPEFGRNS
-863 GCRAFHNGAQLNAAI
+863 GCRAYHNGTELNAAI
-878 AQINAKG
+878 SQVNSNG
-885 GENGTPLP
+885 GVNGSPLP
-893 LVDPSATFCNMF
+893 LVDPGASFCNMF

-910 RLAKQ
+910 RVSKQ
-915 FQLGERMSLQL
+915 FKFGERMSLL
-926 VGEVF
+926 VIGEAF

-943 NTNYSGYANVLVRNS
+943 NTNYSGYANVLVRDS

-965 YLQSSSFGAPVTTA
+965 YLQSSSFGGPVTTA

-992 LALRFSF
+992 LAVRFSF